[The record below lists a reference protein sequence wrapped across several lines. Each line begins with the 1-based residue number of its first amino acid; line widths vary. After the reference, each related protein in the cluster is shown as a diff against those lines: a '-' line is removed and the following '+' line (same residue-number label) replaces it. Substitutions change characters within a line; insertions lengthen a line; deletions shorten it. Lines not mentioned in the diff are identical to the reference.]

1 MRSKDFFE
9 FWYQHNILEEGDW
22 SVGELEI
29 KVRLEV
35 EFDGD
40 EPYDW
45 VIEGLWFQANRYNKK
60 TLKFDTKMIPIEKT
74 HTLYADIAAGVY
86 EVALDK
92 INDAIQDGEIGLG
105 YHRAVVK
112 ENRYDRLHEER

>member
-9 FWYQHNILEEGDW
+9 FWYQYNILEEGDW